1 MLMDVETCIILKNI
15 NPILGDGFF
24 DVADLII
31 CVTIL
36 IMKVADPN
44 SRGVESQ
51 IRGVRSQSEVS
62 DLKSEVSNLKSEV
75 SDLKSEVSNLKSEV
89 SDLKSGGIRLNLRPN
104 CN

>member
-1 MLMDVETCIILKNI
+1 MLMDVERCIILKNI

-36 IMKVADPN
+36 IMKVADPS

-51 IRGVRSQSEVS
+51 IRGVRSQIRGVKSQIRGAGSE
-62 DLKSEVSNLKSEV
+62 
-75 SDLKSEVSNLKSEV
+75 
-89 SDLKSGGIRLNLRPN
+89 IRRDPAEFKT
-104 CN
+104 